1 MVAPETLTSWLYTA
15 VQGHLWRHCPW
26 VPRQCYSHI
35 IVVSFCRL
43 LLSALLVKHIRTV
56 TRCRRPPAPELAA
69 REFRSH
75 DLSLARDCSLLP
87 YCSPLLGIAAAHG
100 SWHGGTIML
109 AHRLT
114 CRRAVIGSIMR
125 ENQNF
130 KELCCCPCGLTLVC
144 RLELHQ
150 RPPRLCPALSCL
162 SYGRNG
168 AYTALV
174 MRSTIW
180 SMVTESLFI
189 ALMISTRAR
198 TLSCSCMYHL

>member
-15 VQGHLWRHCPW
+15 VQGDLWRHSPW

-109 AHRLT
+109 THRLT
-114 CRRAVIGSIMR
+114 CRVQSSAVSCGKTKI
-125 ENQNF
+125 F
-130 KELCCCPCGLTLVC
+130 KELCCCPYGLALVC

-150 RPPRLCPALSCL
+150 RHPGLCPALSCL

-168 AYTALV
+168 AYTALM

-189 ALMISTRAR
+189 ALMMSTRAR

>member
-1 MVAPETLTSWLYTA
+1 MVAPETLTSWLYAA

-35 IVVSFCRL
+35 IVVSFVRL
-43 LLSALLVKHIRTV
+43 LLSALLVKHFRTV

-87 YCSPLLGIAAAHG
+87 YCSPLLCIAAAHG

-114 CRRAVIGSIMR
+114 CRRAVIGSFMR

-130 KELCCCPCGLTLVC
+130 KELCCCPYGLALVC

-168 AYTALV
+168 AIPL
-174 MRSTIW
+174 W
-180 SMVTESLFI
+180 
-189 ALMISTRAR
+189 
-198 TLSCSCMYHL
+198 